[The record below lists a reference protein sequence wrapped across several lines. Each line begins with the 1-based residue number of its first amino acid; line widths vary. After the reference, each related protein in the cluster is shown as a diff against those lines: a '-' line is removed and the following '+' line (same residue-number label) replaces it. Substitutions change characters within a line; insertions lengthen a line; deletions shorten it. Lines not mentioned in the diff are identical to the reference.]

1 MARLIFIILSISLFS
16 SLTYAYDYE
25 ARRRSQ
31 ARDSGELSL
40 EEPKQEQK
48 QNINQTNEIKKQKTV
63 LRRKNQKKLRANRK
77 MGRGNYPPN
86 AIIAE

>member
-16 SLTYAYDYE
+16 SLANAYDYE

-31 ARDSGELSL
+31 ARDSGKLSL

-48 QNINQTNEIKKQKTV
+48 QNIHQKNNIKKQ
-63 LRRKNQKKLRANRK
+63 
-77 MGRGNYPPN
+77 G
-86 AIIAE
+86 